1 MDENSCG
8 SLSFQQF
15 KKLIDKHFKIN
26 IDLFAK
32 NLFIDLDSNK
42 MGYVTFDFLDKI
54 FELGKDTK
62 KYFVNNKINNQGK
75 CYYYYFIYIYYIVFI
90 SLFIDF
96 LLLVKQ
102 NLNLFL
108 DDESIHF
115 YLWIKIIIYA
125 NT

>member
-1 MDENSCG
+1 LDENSCG

-75 CYYYYFIYIYYIVFI
+75 CYYYYYFIYILY
-90 SLFIDF
+90 S
-96 LLLVKQ
+96 
-102 NLNLFL
+102 
-108 DDESIHF
+108 F
-115 YLWIKIIIYA
+115 YIIIYRFFVVG
-125 NT
+125 